1 LAPEGARAE
10 DPQRHERGA
19 RARLADD
26 EPDEQRQRQREQP
39 ERLRRAPAVLG
50 RRLDDRVDG
59 EHEAARDE
67 HRARDVGALADP
79 DALVARDEPL
89 RQDRGEDPDR
99 HVDEEDPVVVDRLRE
114 HAAGQQTDRAARGG
128 DEAIDPDRLRL
139 LARLG
144 EHREDH
150 PEDDRGGHRAAD
162 ALDEAGRDERLLA
175 PGDAAQ
181 QRREREDAEA
191 GHEDALA
198 PEQVAEA
205 PGEQEQAAEGDE
217 VGVDDPGK
225 ARLGEAEVV
234 LDRR

>member
-1 LAPEGARAE
+1 VRACTTFAPESVR
-10 DPQRHERGA
+10 ER
-19 RARLADD
+19 
-26 EPDEQRQRQREQP
+26 EREEH

-59 EHEAARDE
+59 EHEAGRDE
-67 HRARDVGALADP
+67 HGPRDVGALADA
-79 DALVARDEPL
+79 DALVARDEPP
-89 RQDRGEDPDR
+89 REERRDDADGD
-99 HVDEEDPVVVDRLRE
+99 VDEEDPVVVDRLRQ
-114 HAAGQQTDRAARGG
+114 HAAGQQPDRAAGGG
-128 DEAIDPDRLRL
+128 DEAVDPDRLGL

-150 PEDDRGGHRAAD
+150 PEDHGGGHRAAD

-181 QRREREDAEA
+181 QRREREDAQA

-205 PGEQEQAAEGDE
+205 PGEEQQAAERDE
-217 VGVDDPGK
+217 VGVDDPGE
-225 ARLGEAEVV
+225 ARLREAEVV